1 MVQVVKEQL
10 ELNEAKRKE
19 EQKIT
24 NKRMYSPP
32 GVVEEWERTNSEQFW
47 QFSVHSKP
55 KHYMNISCNNDQEI
69 EF

>member
-24 NKRMYSPP
+24 NKRMYLPP
-32 GVVEEWERTNSEQFW
+32 GVVEE
-47 QFSVHSKP
+47 
-55 KHYMNISCNNDQEI
+55 
-69 EF
+69 